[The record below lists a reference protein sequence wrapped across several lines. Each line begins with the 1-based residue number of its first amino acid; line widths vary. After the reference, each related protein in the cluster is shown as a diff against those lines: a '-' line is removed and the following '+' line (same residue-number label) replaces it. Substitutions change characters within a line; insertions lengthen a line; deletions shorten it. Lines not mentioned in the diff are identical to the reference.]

1 VSGTAERWVDR
12 SLHPTVASPHRYLA
26 NLVRSVVRAVPAL
39 ALGVGLIGGWYA
51 LDALS
56 DNDALLTGAIRG
68 IGVIVGLLLLIP
80 GARGSRR
87 FLTAPAFDH
96 LVGLVAHRGGH
107 LTQRLVV
114 WWLGCAVV
122 TAFALWLTADLW
134 PLTP

>member
-12 SLHPTVASPHRYLA
+12 SLHPTAASPHRFVA
-26 NLVRSVVRAVPAL
+26 NVVRSVVRSVPAV

-51 LDALS
+51 LDAIS
-56 DNDALLTGAIRG
+56 DNEALLTGAIRV
-68 IGVIVGLLLLIP
+68 IGLVVGLVLLIP

-96 LVGLVAHRGGH
+96 LVTLVAHRGGR
-107 LTQRLVV
+107 LTQRLLV

-122 TAFALWLTADLW
+122 TAFGLWLTADLW
-134 PLTP
+134 PLSP